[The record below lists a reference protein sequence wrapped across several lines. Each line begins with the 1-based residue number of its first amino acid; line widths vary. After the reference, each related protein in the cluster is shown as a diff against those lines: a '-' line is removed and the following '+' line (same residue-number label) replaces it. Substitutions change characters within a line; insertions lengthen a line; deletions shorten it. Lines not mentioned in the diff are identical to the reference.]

1 MSIKIGAIAA
11 LFVGCVSLAA
21 PAQAAVYDFF
31 FTAEPA
37 DNSDI
42 VFTSDASLRAIG
54 TIEIDA
60 EDGAAF
66 DVSSLI
72 DVAINVT
79 ADTIPG
85 FTVTELQFLNGSV
98 SEDGA
103 SISLTDIATPFANVL
118 TRFFGC
124 VFESC
129 GNASAGLVGVQDGD
143 VSLDVAFVN
152 GTSALDS
159 LKVTRSGLPPSAVPL
174 PAGLPLV
181 LSGLGLLGLV
191 RRRKG

>member
-1 MSIKIGAIAA
+1 MSIKTGAIAT
-11 LFVGCVSLAA
+11 LFAGCVSLSA

-31 FTAEPA
+31 FSAEKTT
-37 DNSDI
+37 NSGI
-42 VFTSDASLRAIG
+42 VLTDDESLRAIG

-60 EDGAAF
+60 ENGAAF

-79 ADTIPG
+79 ANTIPG

-98 SEDGA
+98 SKDGA
-103 SISLTDIATPFANVL
+103 SISLTEIATPLENVL

-124 VFESC
+124 VFVSC
-129 GNASAGLVGVQDGD
+129 GNAAAGLVGVQDGD

-152 GTSALDS
+152 GTAALDS

-181 LSGLGLLGLV
+181 LTGLGLLGLV